1 MDNINLDY
9 QMKERVYLANKNNP
23 YCDVLPF
30 ELKMSFP
37 KVNYTGFFSQK
48 NEAIIYVVPAY
59 SYVEKE
65 KTMGYTGKSAGVSMR
80 VAKGLTVRTGGSGGS
95 VVRQNVREEFAGD
108 YIITNKRIIFV
119 AEKAGFEYKLDK
131 VTAVKLTSRES
142 FYIQSGKTIKNIRVD
157 SSGLAYA
164 YSLTQTAVDNFINDV
179 DLYKDLQISFNEEQ
193 ERYLSSARSQIND
206 FANRSQLPVYN
217 KKPYSYD
224 DNKYNKKKPRIKLTM
239 KQIFILLGIILV
251 FTAYFVDLFTNKEK
265 NFDSSEEN
273 LDRINLE
280 VSRLVKAE
288 NHPKIFDNLDDVKKY
303 YENRS
308 DNAVITQGL
317 YLSNKYKAGQDN
329 VVEYK
334 KSTLF
339 FVEDASDKNSLG
351 YIEFY
356 LKDSKSKKY
365 NLDECIKIAVDYLP
379 EKFFDV
385 YKVDAAYVIK
395 GNDITQYVY
404 AVRLTDEGVDYANN
418 TNNKYSY
425 YYALYISTDADN
437 KELSSHNWK
446 IRTDYSAYGDR
457 QINWIKENTEPWE
470 INLKNYV
477 K

>member
-37 KVNYTGFFSQK
+37 KVNYTGFFPQK

-179 DLYKDLQISFNEEQ
+179 DLYKDLQISFSEEQ

-206 FANRSQLPVYN
+206 FANRSQLPVYTTKTYN
-217 KKPYSYD
+217 KNDYK
-224 DNKYNKKKPRIKLTM
+224 DNKRKPRRKFPL
-239 KQIFILLGIILV
+239 KQIIIIGLIIL
-251 FTAYFVDLFTNKEK
+251 FAAFFVDL
-265 NFDSSEEN
+265 
-273 LDRINLE
+273 
-280 VSRLVKAE
+280 
-288 NHPKIFDNLDDVKKY
+288 
-303 YENRS
+303 
-308 DNAVITQGL
+308 
-317 YLSNKYKAGQDN
+317 
-329 VVEYK
+329 
-334 KSTLF
+334 
-339 FVEDASDKNSLG
+339 
-351 YIEFY
+351 
-356 LKDSKSKKY
+356 
-365 NLDECIKIAVDYLP
+365 
-379 EKFFDV
+379 
-385 YKVDAAYVIK
+385 
-395 GNDITQYVY
+395 
-404 AVRLTDEGVDYANN
+404 LT
-418 TNNKYSY
+418 
-425 YYALYISTDADN
+425 
-437 KELSSHNWK
+437 
-446 IRTDYSAYGDR
+446 
-457 QINWIKENTEPWE
+457 
-470 INLKNYV
+470 
-477 K
+477 